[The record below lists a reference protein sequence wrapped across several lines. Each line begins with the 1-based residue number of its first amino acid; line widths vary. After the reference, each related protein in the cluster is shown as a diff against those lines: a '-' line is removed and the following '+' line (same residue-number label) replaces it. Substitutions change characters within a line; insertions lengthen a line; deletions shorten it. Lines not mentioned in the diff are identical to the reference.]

1 MSRPHSGISY
11 TLYAIVA
18 SVLLASIKLTFGILG
33 SSSALISDG
42 VNSLS
47 DIVGYSVVAV
57 SLLISGKKADRGHQY
72 GHEKIESV
80 VSLLFSLVII
90 FTGAGIGYSGILL
103 VLSSDT
109 VPVPTALALWA
120 AVVSLGAKL
129 FMALWTGKGYRDTH
143 SSALKA
149 LYTDHLSDA
158 VATGGALLGVLGAQ
172 SGFPVFDPLAS
183 ILIAL
188 FVIYSGSKVL
198 RSSFQVLMDAS
209 ADAQT
214 VQRIRTLV
222 GENHDVLQID
232 LLKTRTV
239 GSGYYVDIEICL
251 EKDLSL
257 EQAHEIAEAV
267 HDRIEEGLP
276 SVRHVMVHTNP
287 CKRE

>member
-1 MSRPHSGISY
+1 MSRSRSGISY

-90 FTGAGIGYSGILL
+90 FTGAAIGYSGILL
-103 VLSSDT
+103 VLSTDT

-120 AVVSLGAKL
+120 AAVSLAAKL
-129 FMALWTGKGYRDTH
+129 VLALWTRDGYRSTH

-267 HDRIEEGLP
+267 HDRIEEGPP